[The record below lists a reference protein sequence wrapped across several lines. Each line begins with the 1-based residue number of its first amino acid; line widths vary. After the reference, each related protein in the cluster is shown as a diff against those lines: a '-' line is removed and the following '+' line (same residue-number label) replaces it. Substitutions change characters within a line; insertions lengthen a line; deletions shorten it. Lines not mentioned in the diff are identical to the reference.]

1 MNGWIKLH
9 RNIINW
15 EWFDDA
21 ETFKLFV
28 YLLLKANHEPR
39 KWMGITVNKG
49 EFVTSISSLSVELN
63 MSVKKIRT
71 RLDKLTQSGEIAV
84 KGANRFTSI
93 TICNYDSYQDEEK
106 EKGKQRANKRHEVG
120 TGKVTKRANRNTTTT
135 TCNCD
140 SYQDEE
146 KEKGKQKANK
156 GQTEGHEKGNK
167 QEYKKYKNKEIYKES
182 LYPNLDKFSNYE
194 LPEEYKPM
202 IEEWLTYKKERKDK
216 YTERGFKSLCTMIR
230 NKFGPGGEGAERLR
244 QAVIYSSACN
254 YKGIFEPK
262 QNNKDNMINFSQNNM
277 DYGKGF

>member
-28 YLLLKANHEPR
+28 YLLLKANHEPK

-49 EFVTSISSLSVELN
+49 EFVTSLSTLSSDLN
-63 MSVKKIRT
+63 MSIKKIRT
-71 RLDKLTQSGEIAV
+71 RLDKLSQSGEIDIERAH
-84 KGANRFTSI
+84 KYTTI
-93 TICNYDSYQDEEK
+93 TICNYESYQDEK
-106 EKGKQRANKRHEVG
+106 TVKGTQGARKGHEDG
-120 TGKVTKRANRNTTTT
+120 TKKGTKRAHTQTDTN

-140 SYQDEE
+140 SYKDEE
-146 KEKGKQKANK
+146 KVKGTKRARK
-156 GQTEGHEKGNK
+156 GHEEGIEKGNK
-167 QEYKKYKNKEIYKES
+167 QEDKNNKNKEIYKES
-182 LYPNLDKFSNYE
+182 LYPNLDKFSDYE

-202 IEEWLTYKKERKDK
+202 IEEWLAYKKERKDK

-230 NKFGPGGEGAERLR
+230 NKFGSRGEGAERLK

-262 QNNKDNMINFSQNNM
+262 QNNKDNMINLSQNNM